1 MGKPNIQAKGDVTRD
16 KKRRRFLAQY
26 CSVATLL
33 RHGFDWLQHCF
44 NIAMLSLRRADA
56 FPVVASLP
64 LKNSYFPDGE
74 KRRPEMRLLFAGYAM
89 LCCANNRRW
98 ESSHVSLHVTSR
110 RPCRWSRAKAF
121 LSSGNETSFS
131 CKFYKNMF
139 IVLTT
144 NMAAIKRQ
152 RNVQKSV
159 MNMQIVLPIK
169 RIVFS
174 RFRCRRVVGSSSP

>member
-1 MGKPNIQAKGDVTRD
+1 
-16 KKRRRFLAQY
+16 
-26 CSVATLL
+26 
-33 RHGFDWLQHCF
+33 
-44 NIAMLSLRRADA
+44 MLSLRTADA
-56 FPVVASLP
+56 FPVVASFP
-64 LKNSYFPDGE
+64 LKNSYFPEGE

-110 RPCRWSRAKAF
+110 RPCRWSRTKAF
-121 LSSGNETSFS
+121 LSSENETSFS

-152 RNVQKSV
+152 RNVQIKRV
-159 MNMQIVLPIK
+159 WWTCKIVVLPVK
-169 RIVFS
+169 RIVLS
-174 RFRCRRVVGSSSP
+174 RFRCRQVVGSSSPLRWCCTGRFATTIFSTTQ